1 MLVVSSALP
10 IFSFD
15 VSSSMLPA
23 CTRHRPVTSTRV
35 VVATPLPLLM
45 PPVITEVTAP
55 GRIAGDS
62 LPARNNISASQAIPT
77 AGREWYVL
85 IEEARASKRA
95 ENPSPMTSLG
105 HQLQIAEHSPTA
117 PAVVK
122 RALRLQGIPEIRG
135 RVPKQSDHNCP
146 SLLACQPDHHK
157 QHTDRGQSCD
167 QHQRYGDHE
176 VLQGR
181 LRVRHGQKEPDL
193 SGPGFQVVDL
203 GRLGH
208 WVV

>member
-1 MLVVSSALP
+1 
-10 IFSFD
+10 
-15 VSSSMLPA
+15 
-23 CTRHRPVTSTRV
+23 
-35 VVATPLPLLM
+35 
-45 PPVITEVTAP
+45 
-55 GRIAGDS
+55 
-62 LPARNNISASQAIPT
+62 
-77 AGREWYVL
+77 
-85 IEEARASKRA
+85 
-95 ENPSPMTSLG
+95 MTSLG

-181 LRVRHGQKEPDL
+181 LRKPLRHEAMRVLEPN
-193 SGPGFQVVDL
+193 GFDTLRRSRICPAPVSKLLTAGGL
-203 GRLGH
+203 GTG
-208 WVV
+208 